1 MKKYKHPKV
10 YFRKLGRENANGQ
23 MHDFGKLKFIE
34 IDPRIKGKLLLD
46 TFIHERLH
54 FIFPDMHED
63 REENPDADGVK
74 EIAEIMADFLWK
86 HGYRKTDG

>member
-23 MHDFGKLKFIE
+23 MHDFGREKLIE

-54 FIFPDMHED
+54 FIFPEME
-63 REENPDADGVK
+63 EENIC
-74 EIAEIMADFLWK
+74 ENAEILADFLWK
-86 HGYRKTDG
+86 HGYRRTDG